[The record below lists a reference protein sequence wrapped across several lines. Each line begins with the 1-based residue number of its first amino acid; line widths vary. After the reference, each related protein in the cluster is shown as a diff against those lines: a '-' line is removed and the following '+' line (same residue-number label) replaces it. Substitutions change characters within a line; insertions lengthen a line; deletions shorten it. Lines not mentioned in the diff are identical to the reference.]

1 MDKKSWNLANL
12 MFAVSIAIFATP
24 ALAQTVLNERQI
36 SLGLAREA
44 ANAAINQCRKDGYQ
58 VSVTVVDRSGQ
69 VKVMMRDDNSGP
81 HTPDTSRRKAY
92 TALTFRTSTTELANR
107 VASNPSA
114 ANLRDITD
122 IILLAG
128 GLPIR
133 AGNEVIGG
141 IGVGGAPSGDID
153 EVCAKA
159 GVDKI
164 SN

>member
-1 MDKKSWNLANL
+1 MDKKRWNLANL
-12 MFAVSIAIFATP
+12 ILVGSIAISATP
-24 ALAQTVLNERQI
+24 ALAQSVLNERQI

-92 TALTFRTSTTELANR
+92 TALTFRTSTSELANR

-141 IGVGGAPSGDID
+141 IGVGGAPGGDRD

-159 GVDKI
+159 GIDKI

>member
-1 MDKKSWNLANL
+1 VDKKRWNLANL
-12 MFAVSIAIFATP
+12 ILVGSIAISATP
-24 ALAQTVLNERQI
+24 ALAQSVLNERQI

-141 IGVGGAPSGDID
+141 IGVGGAPGGDRD

-159 GVDKI
+159 GIDKI

>member
-1 MDKKSWNLANL
+1 MNKKRWNLANL
-12 MFAVSIAIFATP
+12 MLTVSVAISATP

-44 ANAAINQCRKDGYQ
+44 ASAAINQCRKDGYR

-69 VKVMMRDDNSGP
+69 VKVSMRDDGSSVA
-81 HTPDTSRRKAY
+81 TPDNSRRKAY
-92 TALTFRTSTTELANR
+92 TALNFGTSTTEVANL
-107 VASNPSA
+107 VARNPSA
-114 ANLRDITD
+114 AALRDFTD
-122 IILLAG
+122 VLLLGG

-141 IGVGGAPSGDID
+141 IGVSGAPAGASD
-153 EVCAKA
+153 EVCAQA
-159 GVDKI
+159 AITKI

>member
-1 MDKKSWNLANL
+1 MDKKRWNLANL
-12 MFAVSIAIFATP
+12 MLAVSIASSATP
-24 ALAQTVLNERQI
+24 ALAQSVLNERQI

-58 VSVTVVDRSGQ
+58 VSATVVDRSGQ

-141 IGVGGAPSGDID
+141 IGVGGAPGGDRD

-159 GVDKI
+159 GIDKI

>member
-1 MDKKSWNLANL
+1 MDKKRWNLANL
-12 MFAVSIAIFATP
+12 ILVGSIAISATP
-24 ALAQTVLNERQI
+24 ALAQSVLNERQI

-141 IGVGGAPSGDID
+141 IGVGGAPGGDRD

-159 GVDKI
+159 GIDKI

>member
-1 MDKKSWNLANL
+1 MDKKRWNLANL
-12 MFAVSIAIFATP
+12 MLAVSIAISATP
-24 ALAQTVLNERQI
+24 ALAQSVLNERQI

-69 VKVMMRDDNSGP
+69 VKVMMRDEGSSVA
-81 HTPDTSRRKAY
+81 TPDNSRRKAY
-92 TALTFRTSTTELANR
+92 TALNFGTSTTEVANL
-107 VASNPSA
+107 VANNPSA
-114 ANLRDITD
+114 AALRDFTD
-122 IILLAG
+122 VLLLGG

-141 IGVGGAPSGDID
+141 IGVSGAPAGASD
-153 EVCAKA
+153 EVCARA
-159 GVDKI
+159 GIAKI

>member
-1 MDKKSWNLANL
+1 MDKKRWNLANL
-12 MFAVSIAIFATP
+12 MLTVSVAISATP
-24 ALAQTVLNERQI
+24 ALAQSVLNERQI

-141 IGVGGAPSGDID
+141 IGVGGAPGGDRD

-159 GVDKI
+159 GIDKI

>member
-1 MDKKSWNLANL
+1 MDRKRWNLANL
-12 MFAVSIAIFATP
+12 LLVGSIAISATP
-24 ALAQTVLNERQI
+24 ALAQSVLNERQI

-92 TALTFRTSTTELANR
+92 TALTFRASTTELANR

-141 IGVGGAPSGDID
+141 IGVGGAPGGDRD

-159 GVDKI
+159 GIDKI

>member
-1 MDKKSWNLANL
+1 M
-12 MFAVSIAIFATP
+12 
-24 ALAQTVLNERQI
+24 
-36 SLGLAREA
+36 
-44 ANAAINQCRKDGYQ
+44 
-58 VSVTVVDRSGQ
+58 SVTVVDHSGQ

-128 GLPIR
+128 GLPIL

-141 IGVGGAPSGDID
+141 IGVGGAAGGDRD

-159 GVDKI
+159 GIDKI

>member
-1 MDKKSWNLANL
+1 MDKKRWNLANL
-12 MFAVSIAIFATP
+12 ILVGSIAISATP
-24 ALAQTVLNERQI
+24 ALAQSVLNERQI

-69 VKVMMRDDNSGP
+69 VKVMMRDDGSAP

-133 AGNEVIGG
+133 AGNEVIG
-141 IGVGGAPSGDID
+141 STLR
-153 EVCAKA
+153 
-159 GVDKI
+159 
-164 SN
+164 

>member
-12 MFAVSIAIFATP
+12 MFAVSIAISAAP

-107 VASNPSA
+107 VANNPSA